1 MAVARFAKVAAWA
14 ELRARTDGLR
24 GASSAWMAV
33 WVLLTGYR
41 YLKKKTAREPIV
53 VRERLE
59 PGQQLV
65 ITHYAKGAAP
75 GSATK
80 TRLGRRRR
88 RPAG

>member
-1 MAVARFAKVAAWA
+1 MAVPRFAKVAAWA

-24 GASSAWMAV
+24 GSSSAWMAI

-41 YLKKKTAREPIV
+41 WLKKRMAPDPIV

-65 ITHYAKGAAP
+65 VTHYAKGTDPQAVP
-75 GSATK
+75 
-80 TRLGRRRR
+80 GRRRR
-88 RPAG
+88 RR

>member
-1 MAVARFAKVAAWA
+1 MAIPRVAKVAAWA

-24 GASSAWMAV
+24 GSSSAWMAI

-41 YLKKKTAREPIV
+41 YIKRKAAPDPVV

-65 ITHYAKGAAP
+65 ITHFAKGAEPADDQV
-75 GSATK
+75 
-80 TRLGRRRR
+80 TRRGRRRR
-88 RPAG
+88 RRSR

>member
-24 GASSAWMAV
+24 GSSSAWMAV

-41 YLKKKTAREPIV
+41 YLKRKAGPDPVI

-59 PGQQLV
+59 PGQQLIV
-65 ITHYAKGAAP
+65 THFAKGAAP
-75 GSATK
+75 VDPVAS
-80 TRLGRRRR
+80 RRRR
-88 RPAG
+88 RR

>member
-1 MAVARFAKVAAWA
+1 MAVPRVAKVAAWA

-24 GASSAWMAV
+24 GSSSVWMAI

-41 YLKKKTAREPIV
+41 YIKRKAAPDPVV

-65 ITHYAKGAAP
+65 ITHFAKGAEPADDQV
-75 GSATK
+75 
-80 TRLGRRRR
+80 TRRGRRRR
-88 RPAG
+88 RRSR

>member
-24 GASSAWMAV
+24 GSSSAWMAV

-41 YLKKKTAREPIV
+41 YLKRKAGPDPVI

-59 PGQQLV
+59 PGQQLIV
-65 ITHYAKGAAP
+65 THFAKGAAP
-75 GSATK
+75 ADPVAS
-80 TRLGRRRR
+80 RRRR
-88 RPAG
+88 RRHS